1 MAILTRVFFVRHGET
16 DANRTKIIQG
26 HLDTP
31 LNAVGFSQAMSLANT
46 LREVAFGLALSSDLK
61 RAADVSIRPMG
72 LGIALISYRCL
83 DGSSNSGTSAWC
95 NVMQGQ
101 RFARTCTKSPS
112 SSFTVM

>member
-31 LNAVGFSQAMSLANT
+31 LNTVGFSQAMSLANT

-72 LGIALISYRCL
+72 LGIALISL

-95 NVMQGQ
+95 NAMQGQ

-112 SSFTVM
+112 SFTVM